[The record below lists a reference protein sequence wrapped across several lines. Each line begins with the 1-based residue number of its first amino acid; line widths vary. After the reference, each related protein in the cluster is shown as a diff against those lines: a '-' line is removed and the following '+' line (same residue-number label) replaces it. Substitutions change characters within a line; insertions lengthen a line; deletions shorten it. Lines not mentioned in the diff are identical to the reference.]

1 MHTERETSALLQF
14 ERLIPD
20 SVGIAMRAASSGEFL
35 RWVQESLTEYA
46 TDQSVVSTD
55 PTLARALAFAWARAV
70 WNGLPLDG
78 AGRKPVPMH
87 DPADTDDCPCGSSQ
101 TFADCCQ
108 YVPQIPPLT
117 SNVLWPYVLANME
130 SAERDTL
137 LAGNRVPRTA
147 LIEFA
152 AYLLDRDRRSEVISA
167 LEPRLTTPE
176 RYHDEEAAILLDLL
190 CDAYGMS
197 DKGARRK
204 LKLLHVTTEKAP
216 RSPLRSEAWQR
227 LATIYM
233 DRREN
238 ERAWRAFRQAQQ
250 DHPHAEALS
259 VLEVELLVAERRL
272 DEARRRATF
281 WVAALKRSGIPR
293 SDPRIEF
300 LQQVATDPLTAL
312 GEVAIKVDGAG
323 RQLREWLQ
331 SVSERAAPIYEMAP
345 REGSFELTPP
355 PAIDAIEREWHAVF
369 PLQKPFS
376 LQDQPFGDDEIW
388 DEQSEGR
395 WCGFLRSHPEAFDS
409 LDILDDLATAI
420 GRHPQADAPGLDDL
434 LLGPLLAR
442 NEAIVARAC
451 PMSAPGTHGPAK
463 IALPWVIARN
473 RDALRGLM
481 RAFQW
486 RLARHERATA
496 ITTAETLLELNPE
509 DDHGVRFLLMNEY
522 LRTGRDEKALALA
535 EQYPH
540 DIAPETRFGAV
551 LALVRLRRLQ
561 EAERVLHTATSD
573 LPKTAQYLLPARIR
587 RPRVSQGT
595 IEIGGDDQAWLY
607 RDEMRTVWQQTP
619 GALEWLRAHS

>member
-1 MHTERETSALLQF
+1 MHSERGISALLEF

-20 SVGIAMRAASSGEFL
+20 SVAMAMRVADPGDFV
-35 RWVQESLTEYA
+35 RWVQLSLTEYA
-46 TDQSVVSTD
+46 IDETVFSADA
-55 PTLARALAFAWARAV
+55 TLTRALAFAWACAV
-70 WNGLPLDG
+70 WNGLPLDA
-78 AGRKPVPMH
+78 AGQKPTRMP
-87 DPADTDDCPCGSSQ
+87 DPCGTDECPCGSER

-108 YVPQIPPLT
+108 HMPRIPPLT
-117 SNVLWPYVLANME
+117 SNVLWPYVLANIQPGK
-130 SAERDTL
+130 RDTL

-152 AYLLDRDRRSEVISA
+152 AHLLDRDRRGEVIAA
-167 LEPRLTTPE
+167 LEPRLLEPE

-204 LKLLHVTTEKAP
+204 LKLLHMTTDKAP

-250 DHPHAEALS
+250 DHPHAEALC

-281 WVAALKRSGIPR
+281 WAAALKRSGVSR

-300 LQQVATDPLTAL
+300 LQKVAADPLTAL
-312 GEVAIKVDGAG
+312 GEAAIKVDGAG

-331 SVSERAAPIYEMAP
+331 SVGDRAVPSYELKP
-345 REGSFELTPP
+345 CKSSFMLMPP
-355 PAIDAIEREWHAVF
+355 VDIVAAECEWHAVF
-369 PLQKPFS
+369 PLEKPFS
-376 LQDQPFGDDEIW
+376 TQDQPFDNHEIW
-388 DEQSEGR
+388 DEQCESR
-395 WCGFLRSHPEAFDS
+395 WCGFLRAHSECFDS
-409 LDILDDLATAI
+409 LDILDDLATAV

-442 NEAIVARAC
+442 AETIVAHAC
-451 PMSAPGTHGPAK
+451 RMSAKT
-463 IALPWVIARN
+463 ALPWVIERN
-473 RDALRGLM
+473 RTALRSMM
-481 RAFQW
+481 RTLQW
-486 RLARHERATA
+486 RLARNERDTA
-496 ITTAETLLELNPE
+496 VTIAEALLELNP
-509 DDHGVRFLLMNEY
+509 DDTHGVRFALMNEY
-522 LRTGRDEKALALA
+522 LRAGCDEKAVALA
-535 EQYPH
+535 EQYPY

-551 LALVRLRRLQ
+551 LALLRLRRLQ
-561 EAERVLHTATSD
+561 EAERALRAASSD
-573 LPKTAQYLLPARIR
+573 LPKTTQYLLPARIR
-587 RPRVSQGT
+587 RPPMAQGA
-595 IEIGGDDQAWLY
+595 IEVGGDDQAWLY
-607 RDEMRTVWQQTP
+607 RDDMRAVWQQTP